1 MGWAHTPFVT
11 SDGMLGLI
19 DVTGGNEKIVKENGQ
34 RLLDWVEEKYLEENV
49 RGLVLAPLTEGDI
62 VAKGDGPV
70 QVVRGAKA
78 RELLGALPRF
88 VPG

>member
-1 MGWAHTPFVT
+1 M
-11 SDGMLGLI
+11 
-19 DVTGGNEKIVKENGQ
+19 
-34 RLLDWVEEKYLEENV
+34 EEKYLEENV

-88 VPG
+88 FPG